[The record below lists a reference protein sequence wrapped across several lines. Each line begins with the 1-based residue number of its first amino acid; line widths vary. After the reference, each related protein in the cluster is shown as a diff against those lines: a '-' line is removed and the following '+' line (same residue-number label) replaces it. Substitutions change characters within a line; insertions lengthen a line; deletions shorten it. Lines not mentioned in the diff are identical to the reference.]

1 LPKKETEKRAGPGAG
16 RLPKEAVHTLTSLEQ
31 MKTIA
36 DPLRIRLLESFMQE
50 RTTKQVADLLGE
62 RPTKLYHHVDA
73 LEKAG
78 LIRLAR
84 TRQNRG
90 TVEKYYQAV
99 ARSFRAAPHLLG
111 GGEPGE
117 KTQALRSMLTA
128 IFDRTSVEM
137 QQLLATE
144 CGPKD
149 FKESGLLSYVEVRA
163 SDQKLRQ
170 LRERLETLITR
181 HRRAPEK
188 GPAPS
193 NARRYRLTVAFFPL
207 DRFSEGPDE

>member
-1 LPKKETEKRAGPGAG
+1 MPDKKRKMKAGTGQGSFPE
-16 RLPKEAVHTLTSLEQ
+16 EAVHTLTSLEQ

-36 DPLRIRLLESFMQE
+36 DPLRIRLLESFMLE

-73 LEKAG
+73 LEKVG

-99 ARSFRAAPHLLG
+99 ARSFRAAPRLFG
-111 GGEPGE
+111 SDKSGE
-117 KTQALRSMLTA
+117 KKQAMRSMLST
-128 IFDRTSVEM
+128 IFDGTSSEM
-137 QQLLATE
+137 QRLLTTK

-149 FKESGLLSYVEVRA
+149 FKETGLLSYVELRA
-163 SDQKLRQ
+163 SDEKIRQFREELEKLV
-170 LRERLETLITR
+170 TR
-181 HRRAPEK
+181 HGVPGKR
-188 GPAPS
+188 PAS
-193 NARRYRLTVAFFPL
+193 TDKRRYRLTIAFFPL
-207 DRFSEGPDE
+207 DRFSDKPEE